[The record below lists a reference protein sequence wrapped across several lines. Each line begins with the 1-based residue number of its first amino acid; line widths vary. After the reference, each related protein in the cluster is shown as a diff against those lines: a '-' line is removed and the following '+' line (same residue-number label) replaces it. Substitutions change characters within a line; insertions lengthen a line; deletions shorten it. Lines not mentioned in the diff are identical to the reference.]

1 MDSEQ
6 TIDVKKTRFSKK
18 TLICNLIVTLLCIAS
33 ILSYFLIPLQK
44 TTFTLSLNKTV
55 LAEEF
60 HDEFDDYFGDKKIT
74 IALPIS
80 ITTAEM
86 AKLALKPKQG
96 LARLISDSVNN
107 LLDTSYS
114 DILNTLLLHM
124 EHELKHDFI
133 ERINNKIIFS
143 YDDAPLSEEEL
154 ETIRLY
160 VGVDDA
166 YVKTTAQELIDAA
179 FEESTSK
186 AELTNLA
193 REKFK
198 IVYRNMANSDDP
210 NLQDV
215 TFTDSNEESV
225 QNYIQIFYLDETSE
239 ESVLSQFSTERKAK
253 ETVEELIG
261 DEDDIEGSLTAIFN
275 GSGGFLISMIVSI
288 IPALLLIL
296 MLLSVIFWLLLLFR
310 TIKNVFTKKDEIKV
324 KAVIACGIPLPLLIG
339 VVPLAAAS
347 LLRKTIISNLFNGII
362 GVLSS
367 ASSSFSI
374 KFGTCAWIPLILSIV
389 ITVFSFFAYGHKRKE
404 NEFNGFA
411 LEGYDEE
418 NDTDNNTVD
427 AYMKE
432 IEKNS
437 AEASMDDDLSTDAL
451 LEEIFND
458 E

>member
-6 TIDVKKTRFSKK
+6 TMDVKQPRFSKK
-18 TLICNLIVTLLCIAS
+18 SLICNLIITLLCIAS

-44 TTFTLSLNKTV
+44 TTFTLYLNKTV

-60 HDEFDDYFGDKKIT
+60 HDEFDDYFEEEKIT

-86 AKLALKPKQG
+86 TKLALKPKQG
-96 LARLISDSVNN
+96 LARLISSSVNN

-124 EHELKHDFI
+124 EHELKHDFV
-133 ERINNKIIFS
+133 ERIDNKIIFS

-154 ETIRLY
+154 ENIRLS

-166 YVKTTAQELIDAA
+166 YVKATVKELMDAA
-179 FEESTSK
+179 FEEDTSK
-186 AELTNLA
+186 AEITSLA
-193 REKFK
+193 REEFK
-198 IVYRNMANSDDP
+198 AVYRNMANSDDP

-215 TFTDSNEESV
+215 SFTDSNEESV
-225 QNYIQIFYLDETSE
+225 QNYIAIFYLDEDSE

-253 ETVEELIG
+253 ETLEELIG
-261 DEDDIEGSLTAIFN
+261 DEEDIENGLTDLFN
-275 GSGGFLISMIVSI
+275 GNGGILISILVSI
-288 IPALLLIL
+288 IPILLLLL
-296 MLLSVIFWLLLLFR
+296 MLLSLIFWILLLFR
-310 TIKNVFTKKDEIKV
+310 TIKNFFQKKDEIKV
-324 KAVIACGIPLPLLIG
+324 KAVIACSIPLPLLIG
-339 VVPLAAAS
+339 VAPLAAAS

-389 ITVFSFFAYGHKRKE
+389 VAVFAFFAYGHKRKE
-404 NEFNGFA
+404 NDLGSLA
-411 LEGYDEE
+411 LEGYDDE
-418 NDTDNNTVD
+418 DTNSNTVD
-427 AYMKE
+427 SYMEE
-432 IEKNS
+432 IEKDNT
-437 AEASMDDDLSTDAL
+437 EDSMDDDLSTDAL

>member
-1 MDSEQ
+1 MDFEQ
-6 TIDVKKTRFSKK
+6 TIDGKQPRFSKK
-18 TLICNLIVTLLCIAS
+18 SLICNLIVTLLCIAA

-44 TTFTLSLNKTV
+44 TTFTLYLNKTV

-60 HDEFDDYFGDKKIT
+60 HDEFDDYFGDTKIT

-96 LARLISDSVNN
+96 LARLISDSVND
-107 LLDTSYS
+107 LLDTSYT

-154 ETIRLY
+154 ENIRLS

-166 YVKTTAQELIDAA
+166 YVKTVALELMDAA

-186 AELTNLA
+186 WKLINLA

-198 IVYRNMANSDDP
+198 AVYRNMANSDDP

-215 TFTDSNEESV
+215 SFTEANEESV
-225 QNYIQIFYLDETSE
+225 QNYIAIFYLDEEEE
-239 ESVLSQFSTERKAK
+239 ESVLSKFSTERKAK
-253 ETVEELIG
+253 QTVEELVG
-261 DEDDIEGSLTAIFN
+261 DEDDIEGSLTSIFN
-275 GSGGFLISMIVSI
+275 GSGGFLISTIISI
-288 IPALLLIL
+288 IPVILLIL
-296 MLLSVIFWLLLLFR
+296 MLLSLTFWFFLLCR
-310 TIKNVFTKKDEIKV
+310 TIKNFFQKKEEIKV
-324 KAVIACGIPLPLLIG
+324 KAVIACSIPLPLLIG
-339 VVPLAAAS
+339 VVPLAATS
-347 LLRKTIISNLFNGII
+347 LLRKTIIDNLFNGII

-374 KFGTCAWIPLILSIV
+374 KFGTCAWVSLILSIV
-389 ITVFSFFAYGHKRKE
+389 IAVFAFFAYGHKRKE
-404 NEFNGFA
+404 NDLNSLV
-411 LEGYDEE
+411 LEGYDDE
-418 NDTDNNTVD
+418 NTDGNTVD
-427 AYMKE
+427 AYMEE
-432 IEKNS
+432 IEKEDTENS
-437 AEASMDDDLSTDAL
+437 TDDDLSTAAL
-451 LEEIFND
+451 LEEIFN
-458 E
+458 EE